1 MSTQAVYGYKHIN
14 KNTLQE
20 EEVLVQI
27 QQDGMNRNSF
37 AYALAML
44 KTKISGKD
52 KKDMFKEIIDI
63 ANDFGGSFKQFGAIN
78 LYSPNESFFGSFVK
92 DASYR
97 RGSENK
103 SILDDED
110 NVFLVEYD
118 ENNNIKQIS
127 IKDQEKLGGEILRY
141 SDAKFLEDD
150 LKNLNK
156 EVVTIE
162 QELTEML
169 NDGSIK
175 EQFEHFSPY
184 VPAIFSHRDFGAE
197 RDSLKICRTEVHD
210 ELYVFAP
217 GEEAKK
223 RSGSIPRYNYF
234 IRQGA
239 YKHTAFGTKEE
250 FVGWLDSR
258 GLSIDRIP
266 EIGSQSGSKI
276 NGLYVEHSCYG
287 VLPNGKDGS
296 LIRKLSNG
304 DYTKAVAKKE
314 NDGLV
319 HIYYHNPNEKKHI
332 VKYDYFETQ
341 ARLEE
346 GNYAAEGLSEK
357 GIYVKNDNNQKFY
370 VRLLEKGDQYGKDF
384 SLKYEE
390 NEPLVEFYDTECF
403 KDQPYGQFVSRYA
416 AATLLGKDGIASNAH
431 KGDLSLDSGIPE
443 WTVDSNAMNKVMN
456 WLESNSIVQDFLD
469 NAASDKI
476 AELAGDG
483 TPKQDLNS

>member
-27 QQDGMNRNSF
+27 EQDGMSRNSF

-44 KTKISGKD
+44 NTKIVGND
-52 KKDMFKEIIDI
+52 KKDMFKEIVDI
-63 ANDFGGSFKQFGAIN
+63 ANDLGGSFKQFGAIN

-92 DASYR
+92 DPSYR

-127 IKDQEKLGGEILRY
+127 IKDQDELGGEILRY
-141 SDAKFLEDD
+141 SSAEWLVKD
-150 LKNLNK
+150 LRNLNK

-184 VPAIFSHRDFGAE
+184 VPAIFSKRNFGEE
-197 RDSLKICRTEVHD
+197 RDNLKIVNTSISD
-210 ELYVFAP
+210 QLSVFCP
-217 GEEAKK
+217 SEEAKK
-223 RSGSIPRYNYF
+223 RSRSIPRYNYF
-234 IRQGA
+234 VSQGA
-239 YKHTAFGTKEE
+239 YNHTAFGTKEE

-287 VLPNGKDGS
+287 VLPNDKDGS

-346 GNYAAEGLSEK
+346 GNYAADDKS
-357 GIYVKNDNNQKFY
+357 
-370 VRLLEKGDQYGKDF
+370 
-384 SLKYEE
+384 
-390 NEPLVEFYDTECF
+390 
-403 KDQPYGQFVSRYA
+403 
-416 AATLLGKDGIASNAH
+416 AS
-431 KGDLSLDSGIPE
+431 SS
-443 WTVDSNAMNKVMN
+443 
-456 WLESNSIVQDFLD
+456 VQ
-469 NAASDKI
+469 I
-476 AELAGDG
+476 AELTANVP
-483 TPKQDLNS
+483 TQHEDLK